1 MPRHT
6 MECQVRWSDMD
17 AFGHVNNARFLTL
30 FEEART
36 ALILDGGEALS
47 GLLDGCVVTRHEID
61 YLRPVTYRRDPVRVE
76 CWVTDVRHA
85 SFGVGYEL
93 FDHGQQVAAR
103 AVSRLSPITM
113 PVGRPRR
120 LLTTEREFLQAWREE
135 P

>member
-6 MECQVRWSDMD
+6 MRCQVRWSDMD

-47 GLLDGCVVTRHEID
+47 GLLDGCVVIRHEID
-61 YLRPVTYRRDPVRVE
+61 YLRPVTYRRDPVRVD

-85 SFGVGYEL
+85 SFGVGYEM
-93 FDHGQQVAAR
+93 FDHEGKPAAR
-103 AVSRLSPITM
+103 AISRLSPISL
-113 PVGRPRR
+113 PAGRPRR
-120 LLTTEREFLQAWREE
+120 LLPEEREFLDAWRVES
-135 P
+135 

>member
-1 MPRHT
+1 MPRYT
-6 MECQVRWSDMD
+6 MRCQVRWSDMD

-47 GLLDGCVVTRHEID
+47 GLLDGCVITRHEID
-61 YLRPVTYRRDPVRVE
+61 YRRPVTYARDPIRIE

-93 FDHGQQVAAR
+93 YDHAGDTAAR
-103 AVSRLSPITM
+103 GLSRLSPISL
-113 PVGRPRR
+113 PAGRPRR
-120 LLTTEREFLQAWREE
+120 LSPKEREFLDAWLES
-135 P
+135 